1 MYGSRSRLFSAIYKN
16 SPHENSIM
24 RAVIRLKNGGRY
36 RIRTYDPL
44 RVKQVL

>member
-1 MYGSRSRLFSAIYKN
+1 MIFWGGFSAANKN
-16 SPHENSIM
+16 SPHDVCVM
-24 RAVIRLKNGGRY
+24 RAVLRFKNGGRY